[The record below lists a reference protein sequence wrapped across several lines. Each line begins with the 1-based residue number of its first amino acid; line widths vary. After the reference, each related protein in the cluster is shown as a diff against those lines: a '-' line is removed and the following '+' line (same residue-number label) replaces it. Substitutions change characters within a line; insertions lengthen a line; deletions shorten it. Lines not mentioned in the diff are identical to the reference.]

1 VRPEL
6 VCCALRRL
14 PMGKPPGDLRTK
26 EEREAARKE
35 FGAAMRQAVMEY
47 DSAAQSGKSELNFR
61 EFSKMVRE
69 RELGVHSEVALR
81 ERFTDIDK
89 DGSGTI
95 DMGEFV
101 RFAVRDALLRSTANL
116 ADIFAEWDAD
126 GSGMLDRGEFRDA
139 IYQYGFEAEAA
150 LIDQIFDDLV
160 KGSVDPDQLSLSDM
174 SSRFRMELQKRTRPL
189 QRLRDLKQR
198 SQIVEPESA
207 VITIDPKRPLSTQ
220 IIEVMS
226 KQNARVM
233 DFFRLMDTDGDGLI
247 TKKEWR
253 QAVAALGFDA
263 PKEAVNEAF
272 NLLDADGGGTLEY
285 KELVQV
291 LQPSRAKEK
300 AKAAAGEGG
309 GGGAAPP
316 EDGGA
321 IGHEVVH
328 LRTANPAA
336 IKRSSAVAAAAEMV
350 AQEAAVL
357 RLPPIET
364 TGGHNMVS
372 VSSRRKPKQR
382 VVCKPPALLP
392 VELPSP
398 SLQLSPHGG
407 RASSHRQLSPA
418 QEPPYDATFDP
429 RRPSSTSPCRGSPP
443 TQLLSPSLSKQPLQV
458 HSIARL
464 PLRRPPISQPATE
477 AEVYLDMARRGEGLV
492 DAHGM
497 LRSRSTGHLG

>member
-1 VRPEL
+1 
-6 VCCALRRL
+6 
-14 PMGKPPGDLRTK
+14 
-26 EEREAARKE
+26 
-35 FGAAMRQAVMEY
+35 
-47 DSAAQSGKSELNFR
+47 
-61 EFSKMVRE
+61 
-69 RELGVHSEVALR
+69 
-81 ERFTDIDK
+81 
-89 DGSGTI
+89 
-95 DMGEFV
+95 
-101 RFAVRDALLRSTANL
+101 
-116 ADIFAEWDAD
+116 
-126 GSGMLDRGEFRDA
+126 
-139 IYQYGFEAEAA
+139 
-150 LIDQIFDDLV
+150 
-160 KGSVDPDQLSLSDM
+160 
-174 SSRFRMELQKRTRPL
+174 
-189 QRLRDLKQR
+189 
-198 SQIVEPESA
+198 
-207 VITIDPKRPLSTQ
+207 
-220 IIEVMS
+220 
-226 KQNARVM
+226 
-233 DFFRLMDTDGDGLI
+233 
-247 TKKEWR
+247 
-253 QAVAALGFDA
+253 VAALGFDA

-272 NLLDADGGGTLEY
+272 NLHDADGGGTLEY